1 MYMYIYICTYTYD
14 KRLLF
19 INDTV
24 PNLLLLKVE
33 RDDSEEDDLFVICDN
48 ARQVRYYKSSTKVQ
62 LLTQLLVQ

>member
-1 MYMYIYICTYTYD
+1 MYMYICICTYTYD

-19 INDTV
+19 TTDTV

-48 ARQVRYYKSSTKVQ
+48 ARQVR
-62 LLTQLLVQ
+62 